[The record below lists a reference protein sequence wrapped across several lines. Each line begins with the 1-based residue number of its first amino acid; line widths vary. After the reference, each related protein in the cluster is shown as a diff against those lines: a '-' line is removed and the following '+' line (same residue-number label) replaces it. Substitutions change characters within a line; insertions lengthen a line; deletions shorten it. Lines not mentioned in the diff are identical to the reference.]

1 MDGTM
6 MKFLIAFVVLDLI
19 VMVIVLK
26 RVVKLKVSV
35 TTNLFRGGQG
45 PGTLDQLRALG
56 QFARDQHER
65 IGEYMR
71 ANWSGMPEQ
80 LPSVIAALLDEL
92 DKTAREKGLAL
103 DRGVLKAM
111 LASSLRSHRIG
122 RGRELREAIQK
133 VA

>member
-6 MKFLIAFVVLDLI
+6 LKFLIAFVVFDLV
-19 VMVIVLK
+19 VMVIILK

-35 TTNLFRGGQG
+35 TTNVFSGGKG

-56 QFARDQHER
+56 QFAREQHER

-80 LPSVIAALLDEL
+80 LPSVITALLDEL
-92 DKTAREKGLAL
+92 DHTAKAKGLVL

-122 RGRELREAIQK
+122 KGRELGEAMQK